1 MHLGYFYNKR
11 YKRSGKMKRLISCI
25 SKMLIIFNLKLYFTC
40 ENNLVVSA
48 FLNIGKLSP
57 STVLRNSI
65 YCINLTLSQLILV
78 QYLNWYVSCIFPIT
92 CLIERSKTELCKT
105 FDVVWNIL
113 ILTNINNQFL
123 HIKDTWSLHVA
134 IITTTFFQLPSFF
147 KDPSLL
153 IFQVFW

>member
-1 MHLGYFYNKR
+1 
-11 YKRSGKMKRLISCI
+11 
-25 SKMLIIFNLKLYFTC
+25 MLIIFNLKLYFTC
-40 ENNLVVSA
+40 ENNLVVYDNLVVYA

-78 QYLNWYVSCIFPIT
+78 QYLNWYVSCIFTIT
-92 CLIERSKTELCKT
+92 CLIERTKTELCKP

-123 HIKDTWSLHVA
+123 HIKDTCHMILACCYNYHY
-134 IITTTFFQLPSFF
+134 FFSTSFF
-147 KDPSLL
+147 
-153 IFQVFW
+153 F